1 MDIQVI
7 VFGALTRMAQA
18 LVAASPTIFVGWLVA
33 AIFER
38 ILGREGTYRLFG
50 GNTWRQLPQA
60 WLLGMLLPVCSLG
73 VIPVMYQMRKSGIS
87 GGTILA
93 FGLTAPLFNPISVLY
108 GLTLSDPW
116 AILAF
121 SLCSLVLI
129 TILGLL
135 WDRLFPNSQQ
145 PPEAL
150 DKTPYGLRRIAA
162 VAMSMAHQAWS
173 RSSVYMLLAIVGV
186 GVLAMLL
193 PAGALQRAAGKDDTI
208 APLTMSAVATL
219 AYITPMTAIMQ
230 VASMFQHGNSVAA
243 AFALLTLG
251 TGVNLGLLAW
261 MIQHYSFRRSLVW
274 LGCLVG
280 IVLAMSY
287 SLDRPLRPKGI
298 EPADH
303 THAFDTYCN
312 PFVKGEQNYWESAKR
327 VLQEAATPAET
338 VALGLCGVLLGA
350 GGLLGRFDP
359 QKRIMQ
365 WLVQVPSGSEG
376 ASAGAAAKSTAM
388 RDIVLP
394 DWVIAAVSLGGLVG
408 ASVLGCFLYYP
419 PVGEIRKEMH
429 SIEAEMFSAY
439 QNGQWD
445 KLEYWIPIQEDW
457 AHKMKVSAYLRGRP
471 LDRYT
476 ELKLQVYKTKL
487 ELLEH
492 ATEDRD
498 RQEAL
503 EYGRQGSRAFGR
515 LKKALG
521 D

>member
-1 MDIQVI
+1 MDIQVLLW
-7 VFGALTRMAQA
+7 GALTRMLQA
-18 LVAASPTIFVGWLVA
+18 LVAAGPTIVVGWLVA
-33 AIFER
+33 AVFER
-38 ILGREGTYRLFG
+38 ILGRDGTYRLFG

-73 VIPVMYQMRKSGIS
+73 VIPVMHQMRKSGIS

-135 WDRLFPNSQQ
+135 WDKLFPNSQI
-145 PPEAL
+145 PADPLER
-150 DKTPYGLRRIAA
+150 TPYGLRRIGA
-162 VAMSMAHQAWS
+162 VALSMAQQAAS
-173 RSSVYMLLAIVGV
+173 RSTLYMLLAILGV
-186 GVLAMLL
+186 GILAMLL
-193 PAGALQRAAGKDDTI
+193 PAGVLQRSAGKDDML

-219 AYITPMTAIMQ
+219 AYITPMTAIVQ

-243 AFALLTLG
+243 SFALLTLG
-251 TGVNLGLLAW
+251 TGVNLGLLIW
-261 MIQHYSFRRSLVW
+261 MVRHYGFNRSLVW
-274 LGCLVG
+274 LGCLVAM
-280 IVLAMSY
+280 VLLMSY

-312 PFVKGEQNYWESAKR
+312 PFVSGDQNYWSSSKR
-327 VLQEAATPAET
+327 ILEEAATPSEIVSLGFAGLML
-338 VALGLCGVLLGA
+338 ALGGIVSWL
-350 GGLLGRFDP
+350 DP
-359 QKRIMQ
+359 KNKSMQ
-365 WLVQVPSGSEG
+365 WLLRSPSHSATAIQDKPSG
-376 ASAGAAAKSTAM
+376 M

-394 DWVIAAVSLGGLVG
+394 DWVIAVVSLGGLVA
-408 ASVLGCFLYYP
+408 ASIAACFLYYP
-419 PVGEIRKEMH
+419 PVSEIRKEMH
-429 SIEAEMFSAY
+429 MIEAEMFTAY
-439 QNGQWD
+439 QGGEWD

-457 AHKMKVSAYLRGRP
+457 AHKMKVSAYLRGKP

-476 ELKLQVYKTKL
+476 DLKLQVYKTKL

-498 RQEAL
+498 RHEAL
-503 EYGRQGSRAFGR
+503 EYGRQGSMAFGR

-521 D
+521 EQQ

>member
-1 MDIQVI
+1 MDIQVL
-7 VFGALTRMAQA
+7 VWGALTRMCQS
-18 LVAASPTIFVGWLVA
+18 LVAASPTIVIGWLVA
-33 AIFER
+33 AVFER
-38 ILGREGTYRLFG
+38 ILGREGTYKLFG

-73 VIPVMYQMRKSGIS
+73 VIPVMHQMRKSGIS

-121 SLCSLVLI
+121 CLCSLVLI
-129 TILGLL
+129 TVLGLM
-135 WDRLFPNSQQ
+135 WDRLFPNSQL
-145 PPEAL
+145 PAEAL
-150 DKTPYGLRRIAA
+150 DKTPYGVRRIGA
-162 VAMSMAHQAWS
+162 VALSMAQQAWS
-173 RSSVYMLLAIVGV
+173 VSTLYMFLAILGVGLLAGI
-186 GVLAMLL
+186 L
-193 PAGALQRAAGKDDTI
+193 PAGILQRAAGKDDWV

-219 AYITPMTAIMQ
+219 AYITPMTAIVQ

-251 TGVNLGLLAW
+251 TGVNLGLMVW
-261 MIQHYSFRRSLVW
+261 MIRHYGLRQSLVW
-274 LGCLVG
+274 LGVLVV

-287 SLDRPLRPKGI
+287 GLDRPLRPKGI

-312 PFVKGEQNYWESAKR
+312 PFTSGDSNYWNSAKR
-327 VLQEAATPAET
+327 VIEEAATPAEIL
-338 VALGLCGVLLGA
+338 ALGLAGLTLVLGSVS
-350 GGLLGRFDP
+350 RWIDP
-359 QKRIMQ
+359 QDRLMR
-365 WLVQVPSGSEG
+365 WMLSVPEVGS
-376 ASAGAAAKSTAM
+376 AKTP
-388 RDIVLP
+388 DIVLP
-394 DWVIAAVSLGGLVG
+394 DWVIAVVSLGGLVA
-408 ASVLGCFLYYP
+408 ASVVACFLYYP
-419 PVGEIRKEMH
+419 PVSEIRKEMH
-429 SIEAEMFSAY
+429 MIEAEMFTAY
-439 QNGQWD
+439 QAGEWD
-445 KLEYWIPIQEDW
+445 TLEYWIPIQEDW

-515 LKKALG
+515 LKKAIG

>member
-1 MDIQVI
+1 MDIEVI
-7 VFGALTRMAQA
+7 VFGALTRMVQA

-73 VIPVMYQMRKSGIS
+73 VIPVMHQMRKSGIS

-108 GLTLSDPW
+108 GLTLSDPL

-121 SLCSLVLI
+121 SLCSLLLI

-145 PPEAL
+145 PLEAL
-150 DKTPYGLRRIAA
+150 EKTPYGLRRIAA
-162 VAMSMAHQAWS
+162 VALSMAHQAWS
-173 RSSVYMLLAIVGV
+173 RSSLYMFLAILGV
-186 GVLAMLL
+186 GILAGLL
-193 PAGALQRAAGKDDTI
+193 PAGVLQRAAGKDDTL

-219 AYITPMTAIMQ
+219 AYITPMTAIVQ

-251 TGVNLGLLAW
+251 TGVNLGLLVW
-261 MIQHYSFRRSLVW
+261 MVRHYGFGRSLVW

-280 IVLAMSY
+280 IVLVMSY

-312 PFVKGEQNYWESAKR
+312 PFVSGEQDYWASSKR
-327 VLQEAATPAET
+327 VLQEAATPAGYRL
-338 VALGLCGVLLGA
+338 ARLGDRRGGLRWFGGIEPAGLFPLLSTGWRDSQRDAQHRGRDVHGLSKRPMGQVGVLDSDP
-350 GGLLGRFDP
+350 GGLGTQDEGKCVSSWSTFGPLYRLEIASLQD
-359 QKRIMQ
+359 
-365 WLVQVPSGSEG
+365 QVG
-376 ASAGAAAKSTAM
+376 TA
-388 RDIVLP
+388 
-394 DWVIAAVSLGGLVG
+394 
-408 ASVLGCFLYYP
+408 
-419 PVGEIRKEMH
+419 
-429 SIEAEMFSAY
+429 
-439 QNGQWD
+439 
-445 KLEYWIPIQEDW
+445 
-457 AHKMKVSAYLRGRP
+457 
-471 LDRYT
+471 
-476 ELKLQVYKTKL
+476 
-487 ELLEH
+487 
-492 ATEDRD
+492 
-498 RQEAL
+498 
-503 EYGRQGSRAFGR
+503 RACH
-515 LKKALG
+515 L
-521 D
+521 

>member
-1 MDIQVI
+1 MDIEVI
-7 VFGALTRMAQA
+7 VFGALTRMVQA

-73 VIPVMYQMRKSGIS
+73 VIPVMHQMRKSGIS

-108 GLTLSDPW
+108 GLTLSDPL

-121 SLCSLVLI
+121 SLCSLLLI

-145 PPEAL
+145 PLEAL
-150 DKTPYGLRRIAA
+150 EKTPYGLRRIAA
-162 VAMSMAHQAWS
+162 VALSMAHQAWS
-173 RSSVYMLLAIVGV
+173 RSSLYMFLAILGV
-186 GVLAMLL
+186 GILAGLL
-193 PAGALQRAAGKDDTI
+193 PAGVLQRAAGKDDTL

-219 AYITPMTAIMQ
+219 AYITPMTAIVQ

-251 TGVNLGLLAW
+251 TGVNLGLLVW
-261 MIQHYSFRRSLVW
+261 MVRHYGFGRSLVW

-280 IVLAMSY
+280 IVLVMSY

-312 PFVKGEQNYWESAKR
+312 PFVSGEQDYWASSKR

-338 VALGLCGVLLGA
+338 VSLALCGGLLLA
-350 GGLLGRFDP
+350 GGLLWRLDRP
-359 QKRIMQ
+359 QRAMQ
-365 WLVQVPSGSEG
+365 WLLHAPKVDSMAKPS
-376 ASAGAAAKSTAM
+376 AM

-394 DWVIAAVSLGGLVG
+394 DWVIAGVVLGGLVG
-408 ASVLGCFLYYP
+408 SSLLGCFLYYP
-419 PVGEIRKEMH
+419 PVGEIRREMH
-429 SIEAEMFSAY
+429 SIEAEMFTAY

-476 ELKLQVYKTKL
+476 DLKLQVYKTKL

-503 EYGRQGSRAFGR
+503 EYGRAGSKAFGR

>member
-1 MDIQVI
+1 MDIQVLI
-7 VFGALTRMAQA
+7 WGALTRMAQA
-18 LVAASPTIFVGWLVA
+18 LVAGSPTIVVGWLIA
-33 AIFER
+33 AVFER
-38 ILGREGTYRLFG
+38 ILGRDGTYRLFG
-50 GNTWRQLPQA
+50 GDTWRQLPQA

-73 VIPVMYQMRKSGIS
+73 VIPVLQQMRKSGIS

-129 TILGLL
+129 TILGVV
-135 WDRLFPNSQQ
+135 WDKLFPNSRI
-145 PPEAL
+145 PAEPL
-150 DKTPYGLRRIAA
+150 DRTPYGLQRIGAVGLSMVQQAA
-162 VAMSMAHQAWS
+162 S
-173 RSSVYMLLAIVGV
+173 RSTLYMLLAILGV
-186 GVLAMLL
+186 GILAMLL
-193 PAGALQRAAGKDDTI
+193 PAGILQRAAGKEDAF

-219 AYITPMTAIMQ
+219 AYITPMTAIVQ

-251 TGVNLGLLAW
+251 TGVNLGLLLW
-261 MIQHYSFRRSLVW
+261 MIRHYTLRRSLVW
-274 LGCLVG
+274 LGCLVT
-280 IVLAMSY
+280 IVLVMSY

-312 PFVKGEQNYWESAKR
+312 PFTSGDQSYWTSAKR
-327 VLQEAATPAET
+327 ILQDSATPAEI
-338 VALGLCGVLLGA
+338 VSLGFVAAMLALG
-350 GGLLGRFDP
+350 GLNVWLDP
-359 QKRIMQ
+359 KNRWMQ
-365 WLVQVPSGSEG
+365 WLLRAPSIDATDLVKKPGG
-376 ASAGAAAKSTAM
+376 M
-388 RDIVLP
+388 RDVVLP
-394 DWVIAAVSLGGLVG
+394 EWVIACVSLGGLVV

-419 PVGEIRKEMH
+419 PVSEIRKEMH
-429 SIEAEMFSAY
+429 SIEAEMFTAY
-439 QNGQWD
+439 QSQEWD
-445 KLEYWIPIQEDW
+445 TLEYWIPIQEDW
-457 AHKMKVSAYLRGRP
+457 AHKMKVSAYLRGKP

-476 ELKLQVYKTKL
+476 DLKLQVYKNKL

-498 RQEAL
+498 SKEAL
-503 EYGRQGSRAFGR
+503 DYGRQASLAFGR
-515 LKKALG
+515 LKRALG